1 MRRTLLFLPGNN
13 PGNLQSG
20 AVFGAD
26 GIILDLEDS
35 VSPAEKDAARLLA
48 ASALKS
54 VDYSGVER
62 AVRINTLAAGGEADI
77 AAVVPCGPD
86 AVMLPKT
93 ESIDDIR
100 ACEALLEK
108 AEAACGAK
116 KMKTLIMPL
125 IETPMGLARCLEIAL
140 ASKRV
145 TLLSLGGEDYT
156 ASLGTERTRE
166 GRELIFARGMLA
178 NAAAAAGIDSI
189 DAPFADTNDPEGLFL
204 DTQNARTFGFKGK
217 FAINPRQI
225 SVIHKAF
232 APTAKEIAWAR
243 RILVVIEDAQKKGA
257 GVIALDGKMVDAP
270 IVARARRTIHMADML
285 GLLEEE

>member
-35 VSPAEKDAARLLA
+35 VSPAEKDAARLLV

-54 VDYSGVER
+54 VDYAGVER

-108 AEAACGAK
+108 AEAACGASK
-116 KMKTLIMPL
+116 KTLIMPL

-156 ASLGTERTRE
+156 ASLGTQRTRE

-178 NAAAAAGIDSI
+178 NAAAAGHRLHRCPLRRYQRSRRALSRHSERPYLRLQGKVCHQSAPDQRDPQGIC
-189 DAPFADTNDPEGLFL
+189 ADRERN
-204 DTQNARTFGFKGK
+204 
-217 FAINPRQI
+217 
-225 SVIHKAF
+225 S
-232 APTAKEIAWAR
+232 
-243 RILVVIEDAQKKGA
+243 
-257 GVIALDGKMVDAP
+257 
-270 IVARARRTIHMADML
+270 L
-285 GLLEEE
+285 GQAHSGRH

>member
-35 VSPAEKDAARLLA
+35 VSPAEKDATRLLV

-54 VDYSGVER
+54 VDYAGVER

-108 AEAACGAK
+108 AEAACGARK
-116 KMKTLIMPL
+116 KTLIMPL

-145 TLLSLGGEDYT
+145 ALLSLGGEDYT
-156 ASLGTERTRE
+156 ASLGTQRTRE

-243 RILVVIEDAQKKGA
+243 RILVVIEEAQKKGA

>member
-1 MRRTLLFLPGNN
+1 MRRKLLFLPGNN

-116 KMKTLIMPL
+116 KKKTLIMPL

>member
-1 MRRTLLFLPGNN
+1 M
-13 PGNLQSG
+13 
-20 AVFGAD
+20 V
-26 GIILDLEDS
+26 
-35 VSPAEKDAARLLA
+35 

-54 VDYSGVER
+54 VDYAGVER

-108 AEAACGAK
+108 AEAACGASK
-116 KMKTLIMPL
+116 KTLIMPL

-156 ASLGTERTRE
+156 ASLGTQRTRE

-204 DTQNARTFGFKGK
+204 DTLNARTFGFKGK

-232 APTAKEIAWAR
+232 APTAKEIAWAK
-243 RILVVIEDAQKKGA
+243 RILVVIEEAQKKGA

>member
-35 VSPAEKDAARLLA
+35 VSPAEKDAARLLV

-54 VDYSGVER
+54 VDYAGVER
-62 AVRINTLAAGGEADI
+62 AVRINTLATGGEADI
-77 AAVVPCGPD
+77 AAVVPCRPD

-100 ACEALLEK
+100 ACEALLEE
-108 AEAACGAK
+108 AEAACGAAK
-116 KMKTLIMPL
+116 KTLIMPL

-156 ASLGTERTRE
+156 ASLGTQRTRE

-178 NAAAAAGIDSI
+178 NAAAAGGGRPPPRRRQPASTPSMPPSPIPTIPKGSFSTLRTPVPSASRESLPSI
-189 DAPFADTNDPEGLFL
+189 
-204 DTQNARTFGFKGK
+204 R
-217 FAINPRQI
+217 
-225 SVIHKAF
+225 
-232 APTAKEIAWAR
+232 AKSA
-243 RILVVIEDAQKKGA
+243 
-257 GVIALDGKMVDAP
+257 
-270 IVARARRTIHMADML
+270 
-285 GLLEEE
+285 

>member
-35 VSPAEKDAARLLA
+35 VSPAEKDAARLLV

-54 VDYSGVER
+54 VDYAGVER
-62 AVRINTLAAGGEADI
+62 AAGGDADI

-108 AEAACGAK
+108 AEAACGAMK
-116 KMKTLIMPL
+116 KTLIMPL
-125 IETPMGLARCLEIAL
+125 IETPMGLARCLDIAL

-204 DTQNARTFGFKGK
+204 DTLNARTFGFKGK

-232 APTAKEIAWAR
+232 APTAKEIAWAK
-243 RILVVIEDAQKKGA
+243 RILVVIEEAQKKGA

>member
-35 VSPAEKDAARLLA
+35 VSPAEKDAARLLV

-54 VDYSGVER
+54 VDYAGVER
-62 AVRINTLAAGGEADI
+62 AVRINTLATGG
-77 AAVVPCGPD
+77 AA
-86 AVMLPKT
+86 K
-93 ESIDDIR
+93 
-100 ACEALLEK
+100 
-108 AEAACGAK
+108 
-116 KMKTLIMPL
+116 KTLIMPL

-156 ASLGTERTRE
+156 ASLGTQRTRE

-232 APTAKEIAWAR
+232 APTAKEIAWAK
-243 RILVVIEDAQKKGA
+243 RILVVIEEAQKKGA

>member
-35 VSPAEKDAARLLA
+35 VSPAEKDAARLLV

-54 VDYSGVER
+54 VDYAGVER
-62 AVRINTLAAGGEADI
+62 AVRINTLAAGGDADI

-108 AEAACGAK
+108 AEAACGAMK
-116 KMKTLIMPL
+116 KTLIMPL
-125 IETPMGLARCLEIAL
+125 IETPMGLARCLDIAL

-204 DTQNARTFGFKGK
+204 DTLNARTFGFKGK

-232 APTAKEIAWAR
+232 APTAK
-243 RILVVIEDAQKKGA
+243 
-257 GVIALDGKMVDAP
+257 
-270 IVARARRTIHMADML
+270 
-285 GLLEEE
+285 

>member
-35 VSPAEKDAARLLA
+35 VSPAEKDAARLLV

-54 VDYSGVER
+54 VDYAGVER
-62 AVRINTLAAGGEADI
+62 AVRINTLATGGEADI
-77 AAVVPCGPD
+77 AAVVPCCPD

-108 AEAACGAK
+108 AEAACGATK
-116 KMKTLIMPL
+116 KTLIMPL

-156 ASLGTERTRE
+156 ASLEI
-166 GRELIFARGMLA
+166 GRAH
-178 NAAAAAGIDSI
+178 
-189 DAPFADTNDPEGLFL
+189 
-204 DTQNARTFGFKGK
+204 
-217 FAINPRQI
+217 
-225 SVIHKAF
+225 V
-232 APTAKEIAWAR
+232 
-243 RILVVIEDAQKKGA
+243 
-257 GVIALDGKMVDAP
+257 
-270 IVARARRTIHMADML
+270 
-285 GLLEEE
+285 

>member
-35 VSPAEKDAARLLA
+35 VSPAEKDAARLLV

-54 VDYSGVER
+54 VDYAGVER
-62 AVRINTLAAGGEADI
+62 AVRINTLATGGEADI
-77 AAVVPCGPD
+77 AAVVPCRPD

-108 AEAACGAK
+108 AEAACGATK
-116 KMKTLIMPL
+116 KTLIMPL

-156 ASLGTERTRE
+156 ASLGTQRTRE

-189 DAPFADTNDPEGLFL
+189 DAPLRRYQRSRRALSRHSERPYLRLQGKVCHQSAPNQRDPQGICADRERN
-204 DTQNARTFGFKGK
+204 R
-217 FAINPRQI
+217 
-225 SVIHKAF
+225 
-232 APTAKEIAWAR
+232 
-243 RILVVIEDAQKKGA
+243 
-257 GVIALDGKMVDAP
+257 
-270 IVARARRTIHMADML
+270 L
-285 GLLEEE
+285 GQAHSCRH